1 MALDD
6 SDLSDLSDTYDDVE
20 EDELD
25 GEDAVMQPS
34 SEEDQPGDN
43 EDDDDDEDMIGYDDD
58 GSSVGES
65 GFDAIGDIAA
75 DVKGKGKATSYNVDY
90 SVLSRV
96 DLAREMKKEIDH
108 VASALSQGQGSCS
121 SPTIPQVEQ
130 GEGH

>member
-1 MALDD
+1 MR
-6 SDLSDLSDTYDDVE
+6 VPP
-20 EDELD
+20 
-25 GEDAVMQPS
+25 AV
-34 SEEDQPGDN
+34 
-43 EDDDDDEDMIGYDDD
+43 GYDDD

-108 VASALSQGQGSCS
+108 VASALSLKVRIS
-121 SPTIPQVEQ
+121 SLDCWR
-130 GEGH
+130 